1 MKKQNAG
8 LRDKKRFTFTNTL
21 GILVVIIV
29 MSLLVQ
35 TRSSEFI
42 SPENFITLARNCS
55 ITILVGFG
63 QMVVM
68 AGGGLN
74 VSIGS
79 IGGLAAVV
87 VGALIKRADVP
98 WGLAILIAI
107 VIGGCCG
114 AINGIAITRLGSTSE
129 ISWLVTLATMSIF
142 AGITLTITK
151 ANPFYNLPQGYTWIG
166 TYNIGGFLPVMIVIT
181 IIFALF
187 LWGMFRYLSLGH
199 QILAIGANQKA
210 AELSGINVRGII
222 IIKHILSAVIGACAG
237 ILFSTRLGSIHSD
250 IGGDWMLFSFAAPL
264 IGGARM
270 EGGRVNI
277 LGAFLG
283 GLLLAMV
290 SNAVVHLQVN
300 VYIVEFLEGM
310 IILIAVG
317 LDRIRA
323 IREEH
328 RERMERA
335 KI

>member
-1 MKKQNAG
+1 M
-8 LRDKKRFTFTNTL
+8 
-21 GILVVIIV
+21 
-29 MSLLVQ
+29 
-35 TRSSEFI
+35 
-42 SPENFITLARNCS
+42 RNCS

-68 AGGGLN
+68 AGGGMN

-87 VGALIKRADVP
+87 VGALIQRAGLP
-98 WGLAILIAI
+98 WELAIVIAI
-107 VIGGCCG
+107 MIGGCCG
-114 AINGIAITRLGSTSE
+114 AFNGIVITRLGATSE

-142 AGITLTITK
+142 TGITLTITK
-151 ANPFYNLPQGYTWIG
+151 ANPFYNLPKGYTWIG
-166 TYNIGGFLPVMIVIT
+166 SENIGGFLPVMIVIT
-181 IIFALF
+181 IVFALL
-187 LWGMFRYLSLGH
+187 LWYMFKYTSFGR
-199 QILAIGANQKA
+199 QVLAIGANQRA
-210 AELSGINVRGII
+210 AGLSGINVNRVII
-222 IIKHILSAVIGACAG
+222 TKHIISAVLGACAG

-277 LGAFLG
+277 LGAFLV

-290 SNAVVHLQVN
+290 SNAVVHLKVN
-300 VYIVEFLEGM
+300 VYIVEFLQGM
-310 IILIAVG
+310 IILLAVG

-323 IREEH
+323 LREEH

-335 KI
+335 KL